1 MCLNNTESDDLQFL
15 RNLSLEELM
24 QIKGIGKVK
33 AIQIKAI
40 CELANRM
47 SKPANY
53 QKMRIKAPKDL
64 AKILIPEMQNET
76 REILKLVILNNKNEI
91 LKMMNIAEGNVNTI
105 NISMQSIFSEPLK
118 MNAPEIALAHNHPT
132 GDATPSNKDI
142 KFTNLVY
149 DNAMLLN
156 IELIDHLVIGKNS
169 YTSILSKIAQETE
182 EEENEK
188 E

>member
-76 REILKLVILNNKNEI
+76 REMLKLVILNNKN
-91 LKMMNIAEGNVNTI
+91 
-105 NISMQSIFSEPLK
+105 
-118 MNAPEIALAHNHPT
+118 
-132 GDATPSNKDI
+132 
-142 KFTNLVY
+142 
-149 DNAMLLN
+149 
-156 IELIDHLVIGKNS
+156 
-169 YTSILSKIAQETE
+169 
-182 EEENEK
+182 
-188 E
+188 